1 MRSFG
6 NAFAG
11 AIVSV
16 LVAAC
21 SALPSLPPDDPLS
34 LPVHEIVLRSACE
47 LQDALNSI
55 PKSDYKRF
63 DPTKWLINATLQPKV
78 DTEVSPAFS
87 LSRLVPATPKAPT
100 LTTISTGGSPGT
112 SIDYKGERLGSFVY
126 SYKSASLMKDKNLD
140 CTVSTPSMNALAQYL
155 GVGEWLRRNIAAT
168 EGVNSAKLDKP
179 QFNSDITIK
188 FSASGGYSFAF
199 PAGGQGATLFGS
211 YAVDEQLN
219 IAMTAVTTTTKT
231 VTAVTLPA
239 GENFPGVKIQQYKTS
254 TVTTTAQSQ
263 MDLLQIQQ
271 AITSTTPR
279 P

>member
-1 MRSFG
+1 MFSYRH
-6 NAFAG
+6 ALAG
-11 AIVSV
+11 AAVSV
-16 LVAAC
+16 QVAAC
-21 SALPSLPPDDPLS
+21 SALPSLPPDDPIS

-63 DPTKWLINATLQPKV
+63 DPTKWLISATLQPKV
-78 DTEVSPAFS
+78 DTEISPAFS
-87 LSRLVPATPKAPT
+87 LSRLVPANAKAST
-100 LTTISTGGSPGT
+100 LTTISSGGSPGT
-112 SIDYKGERLGSFVY
+112 SVDYKGERLGSFVY
-126 SYKSASLMKDKNLD
+126 TYKSASLMKDKSLD
-140 CTVSTPSMNALAQYL
+140 CIVSTPSMNALAQYL
-155 GVGEWLRRNIAAT
+155 GVGDWLRRNIAAT
-168 EGVNSAKLDKP
+168 DGVNSAKLDKP

-219 IAMTAVTTTTKT
+219 IAMTSTTTTTKT
-231 VTAVTLPA
+231 VIAVTLPL
-239 GENFPGVKIQQYKTS
+239 GEKFSPNELVQKYTAS
-254 TVTTTAQSQ
+254 TVTSAQNQ

-271 AITSTTPR
+271 AITSTAPR